1 MISQKFI
8 GKEQYKKMTHRHSIP
23 WYLWPFAAIWQ
34 LIATIVG
41 LTGRFVAMVL
51 GLVFILVG
59 VLVSLT
65 IIGAIVGIPMA
76 LIGLLLFL
84 KGVF

>member
-1 MISQKFI
+1 
-8 GKEQYKKMTHRHSIP
+8 MTHRHSIP

-65 IIGAIVGIPMA
+65 VIGAIIGIPMA

-84 KGVF
+84 KGIF

>member
-1 MISQKFI
+1 
-8 GKEQYKKMTHRHSIP
+8 MTHMHMHRHHIP
-23 WYLWPFAAIWQ
+23 WYLWPFAAIWR
-34 LIATIVG
+34 LLAMIVG

-59 VLVSLT
+59 VIVSLT
-65 IIGAIVGIPMA
+65 VIGAIIGIPLA
-76 LIGLLLFL
+76 VIGLLLFL

>member
-1 MISQKFI
+1 
-8 GKEQYKKMTHRHSIP
+8 MTHRHSIP

-59 VLVSLT
+59 LLVSLT
-65 IIGAIVGIPMA
+65 VIGAIIGIPMA

-84 KGVF
+84 KGIF